1 MAIVEDAKLVVD
13 LCNMK
18 FFEFTKSDYDYIVRE
33 CMLDTPYKELLEYK
47 IKGYSIIKIADLLHT
62 STANVSVLTKNLKK
76 KIKKIL

>member
-1 MAIVEDAKLVVD
+1 
-13 LCNMK
+13 
-18 FFEFTKSDYDYIVRE
+18 
-33 CMLDTPYKELLEYK
+33 MLDTPYKELLEYK

>member
-1 MAIVEDAKLVVD
+1 MAIVEDAKLVED

-18 FFEFTKSDYDYIVRE
+18 FFEFTKSDYDYIVKE

-47 IKGYSIIKIADLLHT
+47 IKGYSIVKIADLLHT